1 MPRESTSPPTST
13 IRVRSQVRHPS
24 LLMVQSIGQ
33 LVSALNLSMLSL
45 IPDIIFNTNPTKNW
59 LNSIDSVEILSGL
72 DWNYELKEKKQ
83 SKNIFFSLFQITQ
96 KATKI
101 EKSLKKKNESSL
113 QKKKTFKTMT
123 VKEKRRRKLHVGDV
137 VVLIVWWETSHSSI
151 DDDLCILVLPL
162 LARSPLCLRCCLGV
176 HCREA
181 KLQIGY
187 LVVWISDVWDWEL
200 KKRA

>member
-1 MPRESTSPPTST
+1 MTRSRFWADLIEITSW
-13 IRVRSQVRHPS
+13 RRRSNQK
-24 LLMVQSIGQ
+24 I
-33 LVSALNLSMLSL
+33 
-45 IPDIIFNTNPTKNW
+45 
-59 LNSIDSVEILSGL
+59 
-72 DWNYELKEKKQ
+72 Y
-83 SKNIFFSLFQITQ
+83 FFSLSNH
-96 KATKI
+96 TKSNQNWEI
-101 EKSLKKKNESSL
+101 SKKKKYESSL